1 MGNERRTPQQI
12 VERGREIYERQ
23 LRPQLEA
30 RHHGEYV
37 VINTESGDYEI
48 GADDLLVS
56 KRAKARFGDAPL
68 FTMRIGHETA
78 YRLGGGSV
86 IIDALGE

>member
-1 MGNERRTPQQI
+1 MSNDRPTPQQI
-12 VERGREIYERQ
+12 VQRGREIYERQ
-23 LRPQLEA
+23 LRRQLEA

-37 VINTESGDYEI
+37 VINIESGDYEV

-68 FTMRIGHETA
+68 FTMRIGHEAA
-78 YRLGGGSV
+78 YRLSAARV
-86 IIDALGE
+86 